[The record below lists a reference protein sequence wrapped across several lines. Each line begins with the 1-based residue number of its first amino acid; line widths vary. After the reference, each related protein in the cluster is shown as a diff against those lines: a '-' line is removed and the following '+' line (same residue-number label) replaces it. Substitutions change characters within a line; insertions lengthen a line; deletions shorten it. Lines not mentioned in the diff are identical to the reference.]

1 MKRIFAGIIPVFIL
15 LILFASCKKEETV
28 YYIKCNPETL
38 QIGKEGGTFSVAVS
52 SNSGWNVS
60 IPSDWATSSLT
71 SVNTS
76 VTTVYL
82 RFSFTENTEVEQRV
96 QEISIVSKSDA
107 NVRATLRVEQAGTG
121 EGPVDPDPD
130 ADTIAFS
137 VAAMEIPCSGGTYSF
152 DITSTNEWRFVS
164 STADWCTMLATET
177 SGVAG
182 SFTVH
187 FVADT
192 SKQNNSRT
200 AELLF
205 KTITDSSAVISVT
218 QRPLGI
224 SVLEDLIAF
233 RDDVNYF
240 RELDKWMDQDSV
252 VHLLADIDMSSVS
265 NWTPIGFQS
274 NVTLFTTANS
284 SIKGTFNGNNHTLKN
299 LRLTSTGSKSAG
311 LFGCVIDASVK
322 NLILD
327 SGCLIKMKGSSGSY
341 TLSTG
346 GVCGTLTGGTI
357 ENCHFNGTLEITDS
371 NSAFAG
377 GIAGNLIMSASDDNP
392 TTLTGCINSG
402 KITGTSS
409 TGGIAG
415 KSTGSFITSCQNT
428 STAVIKGTT
437 LTGGLCGQI
446 LLSCGITKSD
456 NYGRVQG
463 TKNVGGICGELY
475 DHAYI
480 TQCNNSAQISGTSS
494 VGGLCGSSLSYSY
507 IQNGI
512 NSGNISAES
521 EMGGICGRQYKSCYI
536 SNCTNQ
542 GSVISSGTE
551 EKSSGWIG
559 GIAGYSDDS
568 DVTDCSNSGEV
579 KGPLTVGGICGQ
591 MGYVN
596 GPFFEISNCSNTG
609 TVSGVSAVGG
619 VCGFASGSGI
629 YIKSSTNNANVTG
642 YTGVGGICGRMT
654 SGADISGNCVN
665 EPGWT
670 VEATGGIAGGIC
682 GSVTASSSSI
692 TDAENGATVKSVLY
706 AGGIAG
712 YSMGSVSECKNT
724 GAIQTPMKE
733 TNGDESKVSGFED
746 VTIEDVTVSGGIVAV
761 SETGVSGCD
770 NEGPVSGFSAAGVVA
785 RFASASSERIYDC
798 SNSGTVAG
806 TSNAAGIAGSN
817 TGGGTVQSCTNTGDI
832 TGSTYVGGVVAAN
845 HGGAITESNNS
856 GAIAGTAS
864 EASDS
869 FFAIGGICAYN
880 KKGNITSCA
889 NTGSVTRVC
898 KTGTYKFVGGVCGY
912 TTSENT
918 SGAGKLTG
926 CSNAGAVMGY
936 VTQSES
942 DTNKYCYVGGFCG
955 FFHSG
960 TVDSTCTHTGT
971 VNGAAASDANM
982 YGGTN

>member
-1 MKRIFAGIIPVFIL
+1 MKRLIAGIIPVCIL
-15 LILFASCKKEETV
+15 LFLFASCKKEETV

-82 RFSFTENTEVEQRV
+82 RFSFTENTGKDQRV
-96 QEISIVSKSDA
+96 QDISIVSKYDA
-107 NVRATLRVEQAGTG
+107 SVKATLRVEQAGTG

-130 ADTIAFS
+130 PDAITLS

-164 STADWCTMLATET
+164 STASWCTMLAAET

-182 SFTVH
+182 SFTIH

-192 SKQNNSRT
+192 SKQNSSRT
-200 AELLF
+200 AELFF
-205 KTITDSSAVISVT
+205 KTITDSSAVIRVT

-240 RELDKWMDQDSV
+240 RELDKWMDKDSV
-252 VHLLADIDMSSVS
+252 IHLLADIDMSTVS

-274 NVTLFTTANS
+274 NVTLYTTTNS
-284 SIKGTFNGNNHTLKN
+284 SIKGTFNGNNHTVKN
-299 LRLTSTGSKSAG
+299 LKLTSTGSKSAG
-311 LFGCVIDASVK
+311 LFGCVIDASIK

-327 SGCLIKMKGSSGSY
+327 AGCLIKIKGSSSY
-341 TLSTG
+341 TLAAG
-346 GVCGTLTGGTI
+346 GVCGTLMGGTI
-357 ENCHFNGTLEITDS
+357 DNCHFNGTVEITDA
-371 NSAFAG
+371 NNVFTG
-377 GIAGNLIMSASDDNP
+377 GIAGNLVKSSTESNP
-392 TTLTGCINSG
+392 TTLSGCSNSG
-402 KITGTSS
+402 NITGNSS

-428 STAVIKGTT
+428 SSALIKGTT
-437 LTGGLCGQI
+437 LTGGICGQV
-446 LLSCGITKSD
+446 LLKCGITKSD

-463 TKNVGGICGELY
+463 TQKVGGISGEMY
-475 DHAYI
+475 DNAYI

-494 VGGLCGSSLSYSY
+494 VGGLCGSSLQYSY

-512 NSGNISAES
+512 NSGRISAKS
-521 EMGGICGRQYKSCYI
+521 EMGGICGKQYKSCFI
-536 SNCTNQ
+536 GNCTNR
-542 GSVISSGTE
+542 GTVISSGTE
-551 EKSSGWIG
+551 AESSSWIG
-559 GIAGYSDDS
+559 GITGYSDDS

-579 KGPLTVGGICGQ
+579 SGPFSVGGICGH

-596 GPFFEISNCSNTG
+596 GPFFVIRNCANTAP
-609 TVSGVSAVGG
+609 VSGVSAVGG
-619 VCGFASGSGI
+619 VCGFASGTGI
-629 YIKSSTNNANVTG
+629 YIKGSTNNANVTG
-642 YTGVGGICGRMT
+642 YTGVGGICGRLT
-654 SGADISGNCVN
+654 SGALISESCVN
-665 EPGWT
+665 ESGWT

-682 GSVTASSSSI
+682 GSVTASNSSI
-692 TDAENGATVKSVLY
+692 SDAENGAAVKSVLY
-706 AGGIAG
+706 AGGIVG
-712 YSMGSVSECKNT
+712 YSMGRISDSKNT
-724 GAIQTPMKE
+724 GAVQTPMNE
-733 TNGDESKVSGFED
+733 TNGDESDVSGFED
-746 VTIEDVTVSGGIVAV
+746 VTIEDITVSGGIAAV
-761 SETGVSGCD
+761 SETGMTGCV

-785 RFASASSERIYDC
+785 RFASSSTERIYDC
-798 SNSGTVAG
+798 SNSATVEG

-817 TGGGTVQSCTNTGDI
+817 TGGGTVQSCTNTGNI

-880 KKGNITSCA
+880 KKGNITNCA
-889 NTGSVTRVC
+889 NTGSVTRIC
-898 KTGTYKFVGGVCGY
+898 QTGTYKFVGGVCGY

-918 SGAGKLTG
+918 SSAGKLTG
-926 CSNAGAVMGY
+926 CSNAGTVIGY
-936 VTQSES
+936 VTQDEN

-960 TVDSTCTHTGT
+960 TVDETCTHTGT
-971 VNGAAASDANM
+971 VNGAVASDTNM